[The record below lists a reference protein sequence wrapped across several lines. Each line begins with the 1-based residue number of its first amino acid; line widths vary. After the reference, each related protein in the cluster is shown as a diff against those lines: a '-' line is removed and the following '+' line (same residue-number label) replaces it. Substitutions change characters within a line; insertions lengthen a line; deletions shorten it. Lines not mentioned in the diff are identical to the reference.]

1 MLSEHISKIEGI
13 AVYPI
18 ISLIVFSI
26 LFVAAIVWV
35 FRLDKKY
42 LARMENLPLETNF
55 DNNPEGIKFQNNSEI
70 KNEIEI

>member
-1 MLSEHISKIEGI
+1 MLSEHISRIEGI

-18 ISLIVFSI
+18 ISLITFFI
-26 LFVAAIVWV
+26 FFAAALVWV

-42 LARMENLPLETNF
+42 LTQMENLPLETNF

-70 KNEIEI
+70 

>member
-13 AVYPI
+13 AVYPV

-26 LFVAAIVWV
+26 LFVIAVVWV

-42 LARMENLPLETNF
+42 IARMENLPLETNF
-55 DNNPEGIKFQNNSEI
+55 DNNPEGIKIYNNSEI
-70 KNEIEI
+70 KNEIEK